1 MPVIKT
7 ITPTQSDAQTALA
20 AFLAD
25 LFPGAVIIAAQA
37 NRVPEPH
44 AANFILM
51 SPLSYERQATNTDG
65 NQDVRFTGSIAAGI
79 LTVSAVQIGTIV
91 AGMPVIGP
99 AVAFGTLVGVQLS
112 GTPGGAG
119 SYSVSPAQ
127 AVGSRTLSG
136 GTKVVTTSYT
146 FTCQLDFH
154 SADYTSAA
162 WAQTFSNLF
171 RDEYACAFFAS
182 LPTGATITP
191 LYSDDAHQR
200 PFVNDQ
206 QQYEWRWV
214 VDAKMQVDQT
224 VTIPQTYDDA
234 VALTLVFVP

>member
-1 MPVIKT
+1 MPVVKT
-7 ITPTQSDAQTALA
+7 ITPTQSDAQAALA

-25 LFPGAVIIAAQA
+25 LFNGAVIIAAQA
-37 NRVPEPH
+37 NRVPEPQSP
-44 AANFILM
+44 NFILM
-51 SPLSYERQATNTDG
+51 SALSYERQATNIDG
-65 NQDVRFTGSIAAGI
+65 NQDVRFTGSIAGSV
-79 LTVSAVQIGTIV
+79 LTVSAVQIGSII
-91 AGMPVIGP
+91 AGMPVVGP
-99 AVAFGTLVGVQLS
+99 GVAYGTLVGSQQS
-112 GTPGGAG
+112 GTPGGVGA
-119 SYSVSPAQ
+119 YSVSPAQ

-136 GTKVVTTSYT
+136 GTKAVTTTYI

-171 RDEYACAFFAS
+171 RDEYATTFFAN
-182 LPTGATITP
+182 LANAATITP

-200 PFVNDQ
+200 PFINDQ

-214 VDAKMQVDQT
+214 VDAKLQVDQT

-234 VALTLVFVP
+234 VTMTLYFVP